1 MTLLLLFPNIR
12 LCCNNNSPVMFWF
25 VLYLNLSINTAL
37 NLLEYNIEVVEMNSL
52 VFIVYLDSH

>member
-1 MTLLLLFPNIR
+1 M
-12 LCCNNNSPVMFWF
+12 VWF

-52 VFIVYLDSH
+52 VFIVYLDPH